1 MDFVRSVNTY
11 VPMIP
16 CGLRFYN
23 LTLEYK
29 PDGQLKH
36 SIEIFEYTLNT
47 DCIRRMMEQSQKFN
61 TRYNNFKKPNQLNNE
76 FKIK

>member
-1 MDFVRSVNTY
+1 MFYHKISLFVQKFESDLFRMVRMESVQQTAHPVNTY
-11 VPMIP
+11 VAMIP

-36 SIEIFEYTLNT
+36 SIEIFEHILYT
-47 DCIRRMMEQSQKFN
+47 DM
-61 TRYNNFKKPNQLNNE
+61 
-76 FKIK
+76 

>member
-1 MDFVRSVNTY
+1 MVGMESVQQTARSVNTY

-29 PDGQLKH
+29 PDGRLKH
-36 SIEIFEYTLNT
+36 SIEIFKT
-47 DCIRRMMEQSQKFN
+47 F
-61 TRYNNFKKPNQLNNE
+61 
-76 FKIK
+76 